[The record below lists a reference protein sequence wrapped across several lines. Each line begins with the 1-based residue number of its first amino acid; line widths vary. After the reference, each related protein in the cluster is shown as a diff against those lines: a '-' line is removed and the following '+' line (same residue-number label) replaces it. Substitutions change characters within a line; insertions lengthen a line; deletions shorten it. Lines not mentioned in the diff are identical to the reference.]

1 MNEPVIVPARMEQV
15 DPAAIMLPVNM
26 HFVSL
31 SEKPEPDTETDVVTA
46 PDGGFGMVIVM
57 LWGLTVNEA
66 VASHVSIPGD
76 EPMKVSALIVYV
88 PIETGTVK
96 LPVKM
101 PLAIVQVVGLGS
113 GSPAKEQELSFRL
126 NPTPYTLTDVPSG
139 PDDGLRTS
147 DGERTVNEAEE

>member
-1 MNEPVIVPARMEQV
+1 MKEPVITPPLILQLELAM
-15 DPAAIMLPVNM
+15 MLPNNV
-26 HFVSL
+26 HLVSL
-31 SEKPEPDTETDVVTA
+31 GEKPKPDTETDVVTA

-76 EPMKVSALIVYV
+76 EPTYVSALIVYV

-101 PLAIVQVVGLGS
+101 PLAIVQVGVGLGS

-147 DGERTVNEAEE
+147 DG